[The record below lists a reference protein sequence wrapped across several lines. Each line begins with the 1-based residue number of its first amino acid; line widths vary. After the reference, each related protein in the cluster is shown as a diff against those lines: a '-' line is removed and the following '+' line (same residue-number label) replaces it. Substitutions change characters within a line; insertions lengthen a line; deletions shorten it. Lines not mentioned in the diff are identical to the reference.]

1 MVQDWGIAGQPGSDD
16 VITGRRSGTKAN
28 GGNKKFRIMISE
40 KLSKYPSVQD
50 CMKKRCA
57 HCNSQ
62 FKSNSLFGMPGTKRC
77 IGICTIVLTHKTMAC
92 NEKTNKQI
100 IQNKIN

>member
-40 KLSKYPSVQD
+40 KLSKYLSVQD
-50 CMKKRCA
+50 CMKKDVRIA
-57 HCNSQ
+57 IHNSIQ
-62 FKSNSLFGMPGTKRC
+62 
-77 IGICTIVLTHKTMAC
+77 
-92 NEKTNKQI
+92 EKGGKFI
-100 IQNKIN
+100 KLDD